1 MSVESR
7 VEYFLRAAA
16 RAEREGNLRLA
27 AILRKMA
34 EELSSVDL
42 GLMTIEPPSSVS

>member
-1 MSVESR
+1 MSTESR

-34 EELSSVDL
+34 EDLNPMDL
-42 GLMTIEPPSSVS
+42 GLSVSEARGSAT